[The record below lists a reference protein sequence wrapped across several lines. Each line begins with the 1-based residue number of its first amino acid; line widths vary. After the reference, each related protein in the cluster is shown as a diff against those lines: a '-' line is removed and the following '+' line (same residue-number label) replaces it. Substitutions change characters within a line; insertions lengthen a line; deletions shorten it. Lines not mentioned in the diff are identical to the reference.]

1 MMLRL
6 VRAEF
11 LKLRSTQVWFWLLLA
26 SIAIT
31 VLGTVGQIAGS
42 NGDLDLQ
49 SHVRDVFTS
58 ASSAYIALFVLGVL
72 AVTTE
77 YRYQTITPTV
87 LATPSR
93 WAIVSAKAITY
104 LIAGVAYAVV
114 CLAVEFAIA
123 VPWLSAR
130 NITAP
135 LGDQVGAIA
144 AVFGVV
150 TLMSLVGLGAGALM
164 KNQIVA
170 VSVGL
175 VVLLVVENLVLVIPK
190 VRHIWSYLP
199 GGAINAMT
207 TSSRS
212 SDRRTHD
219 IHLLP
224 IWGGTVTLIVWAL
237 AMATMGAAIT
247 MRRDIT

>member
-26 SIAIT
+26 SIALT
-31 VLGTVGQIAGS
+31 LLGTIGQIAGS
-42 NGDLDLQ
+42 NGDADLQ
-49 SHVRDVFTS
+49 AHVRDVFTS
-58 ASSAYIALFVLGVL
+58 ASGAYIALFVLGVL

-93 WAIVSAKAITY
+93 WSIVGAKAIAY
-104 LIAGVAYAVV
+104 LLTGIAYGAV
-114 CLAVEFAIA
+114 CLAVEFAVA
-123 VPWLSAR
+123 VPWLHSR
-130 NITAP
+130 NIHAP
-135 LGDQVGAIA
+135 LADQLGAVA

-150 TLMSLVGLGAGALM
+150 ALMSLVGLGAGALM

-175 VVLLVVENLVLVIPK
+175 VVLIVLENLIAAIPK
-190 VRHIWSYLP
+190 VRHIWPYLP
-199 GGAINAMT
+199 SGAITAMV
-207 TSSRS
+207 TSTHA
-212 SDRRTHD
+212 DRRPHD
-219 IHLLP
+219 LHLLP
-224 IWGGTVTLIVWAL
+224 VWGGTLTLVVWAL
-237 AMATMGAAIT
+237 VMAGLGATIT

>member
-1 MMLRL
+1 MLRL
-6 VRAEF
+6 IRAEF

-26 SIAIT
+26 SIALT
-31 VLGTVGQIAGS
+31 VLGTIGQIAGS
-42 NGDLDLQ
+42 NGDFDLQ

-58 ASSAYIALFVLGVL
+58 ASNAYIALFVLGVL

-93 WAIVSAKAITY
+93 WSIVGAKAITY
-104 LIAGVAYAVV
+104 LISGIAYGVV
-114 CLAVEFAIA
+114 CLAVEFAVA
-123 VPWLSAR
+123 VPWLNAR
-130 NITAP
+130 NISAP

-144 AVFGVV
+144 VVLGVV
-150 TLMSLVGLGAGALM
+150 ALMSLVGLGAGALM

-175 VVLLVVENLVLVIPK
+175 VVLLVLENLVLVIPK
-190 VRHIWSYLP
+190 VRRIWSYLP
-199 GGAINAMT
+199 GGAITSMT
-207 TSSRS
+207 TSRN

-219 IHLLP
+219 VHLLP
-224 IWGGTVTLIVWAL
+224 VWGGTLTLIIWAL
-237 AMATMGAAIT
+237 VMAAIGAAIT

>member
-1 MMLRL
+1 MMIRL

-31 VLGTVGQIAGS
+31 VLGTIGTIAGS
-42 NGDLDLQ
+42 SGDPDLQ
-49 SHVRDVFTS
+49 AHVRDVFTS

-93 WAIVSAKAITY
+93 WAIVSAKAVTY
-104 LIAGVAYAVV
+104 LIAGIGYAVV
-114 CLAVEFAIA
+114 CLVVEFAIA
-123 VPWLSAR
+123 LPWLSAR

-144 AVFGVV
+144 AVLGVV
-150 TLMSLVGLGAGALM
+150 ALMSLVGLGAGALM

-175 VVLLVVENLVLVIPK
+175 VVLLVLENLVLVIPK
-190 VRHIWSYLP
+190 VRHVWSFLP
-199 GGAINAMT
+199 GGAITAMT
-207 TSSRS
+207 TSRS
-212 SDRRTHD
+212 GDRRTHD

-224 IWGGTVTLIVWAL
+224 IWGGTVTLVVWAVVT
-237 AMATMGAAIT
+237 ATLGAAIT
-247 MRRDIT
+247 MRQDIT